1 MAQRRMFSLLVTDTD
16 AFLDMPL
23 STQAL
28 YFHLGMHGDDEGFV
42 GSPKRIARSIGCNA
56 DDLKVLAAKG
66 FIIAFESG
74 VVVIRDWNVNNT
86 LQNDRF
92 HKSIYTEERAQLS
105 LTKGKRYEFA
115 SVMEPTCIQD
125 GSNIDTGC
133 IQNDSRME
141 PELNIT
147 KLNVTKP
154 KINNSSDSPDFEAFW
169 KAYPRKQG
177 KGNARTAFK
186 KAKAKGVPLEKMIQA
201 IEQQKCSKQWKTDG
215 GQFIPLPAT
224 WLNQERW
231 DDSLQVE
238 VEEQTSND
246 FFEMCKEM
254 ERKEKGEVV
263 NEQDGD
269 STSPFGSEGRLS
281 NVLPWHG

>member
-105 LTKGKRYEFA
+105 LTKGKRYEFVSNVEQA
-115 SVMEPTCIQD
+115 CIQD
-125 GSNIDTGC
+125 GSNMDTSC
-133 IQNDSRME
+133 IQNDSGME
-141 PELNIT
+141 TELNIT
-147 KLNVTKP
+147 KLNITKP

-186 KAKAKGVPLEKMIQA
+186 KAKAKGVSLEKMIQA
-201 IEQQKCSKQWKTDG
+201 IEQQ
-215 GQFIPLPAT
+215 
-224 WLNQERW
+224 ERW
-231 DDSLQVE
+231 DDSLNVE
-238 VEEQTSND
+238 VQQESSNGFLELLRD
-246 FFEMCKEM
+246 MDE
-254 ERKEKGEVV
+254 EKGVTANGQEA
-263 NEQDGD
+263 DG
-269 STSPFGSEGRLS
+269 TSPFDFESGVSEL
-281 NVLPWHG
+281 LPWHG

>member
-105 LTKGKRYEFA
+105 LTKGKRYEFVSNVEQA
-115 SVMEPTCIQD
+115 CIQD
-125 GSNIDTGC
+125 GSNMDTSC
-133 IQNDSRME
+133 IQNDSGME
-141 PELNIT
+141 TELNIT
-147 KLNVTKP
+147 KLNITKP

-186 KAKAKGVPLEKMIQA
+186 KAKAKGVSLEKMIQA
-201 IEQQKCSKQWKTDG
+201 IEQQKRSKQWKANG

-231 DDSLQVE
+231 DDSLNVE
-238 VEEQTSND
+238 VQQESSNGFLELLRD
-246 FFEMCKEM
+246 MDE
-254 ERKEKGEVV
+254 EKGVTANGQEA
-263 NEQDGD
+263 DG
-269 STSPFGSEGRLS
+269 TSPFDFESGVSEL
-281 NVLPWHG
+281 LPWHG

>member
-1 MAQRRMFSLLVTDTD
+1 MFSLLVTDTD

-105 LTKGKRYEFA
+105 LTKGKRYEFVSDA
-115 SVMEPTCIQD
+115 EQVCIQD
-125 GSNIDTGC
+125 GSNMDASC

-141 PELNIT
+141 TELNIT
-147 KLNVTKP
+147 KLNITKP

-186 KAKAKGVPLEKMIQA
+186 KAKAKGVSLEKLIQA
-201 IEQQKCSKQWKTDG
+201 IEQQKRSKQWKTNG

-231 DDSLQVE
+231 DDSLDVE
-238 VEEQTSND
+238 VQQESSNGFLELLRD
-246 FFEMCKEM
+246 MDE
-254 ERKEKGEVV
+254 EKGVV
-263 NEQDGD
+263 ANEQEGNG
-269 STSPFGSEGRLS
+269 TGPFDFESGVSEL
-281 NVLPWHG
+281 LPWHG

>member
-16 AFLDMPL
+16 TFLDMPL

-66 FIIAFESG
+66 FIIVFESG

-115 SVMEPTCIQD
+115 SVMESACIQD
-125 GSNIDTGC
+125 GSNMDTGC

-147 KLNVTKP
+147 KPNITKQRIYNSPTKTKP
-154 KINNSSDSPDFEAFW
+154 ETVERSKPRQKRFIPPTIEEVEAYIREKGYNVDAERFIAHYESNGWMVGKSPMKSW
-169 KAYPRKQG
+169 KAALVTWKKNSFDNQG
-177 KGNARTAFK
+177 KRQSTNGFLDILREMD
-186 KAKAKGVPLEKMIQA
+186 EKEGA
-201 IEQQKCSKQWKTDG
+201 TSSEQE
-215 GQFIPLPAT
+215 A
-224 WLNQERW
+224 
-231 DDSLQVE
+231 
-238 VEEQTSND
+238 
-246 FFEMCKEM
+246 
-254 ERKEKGEVV
+254 
-263 NEQDGD
+263 D
-269 STSPFGSEGRLS
+269 STSPFDFESGVSEL
-281 NVLPWHG
+281 LPWNG